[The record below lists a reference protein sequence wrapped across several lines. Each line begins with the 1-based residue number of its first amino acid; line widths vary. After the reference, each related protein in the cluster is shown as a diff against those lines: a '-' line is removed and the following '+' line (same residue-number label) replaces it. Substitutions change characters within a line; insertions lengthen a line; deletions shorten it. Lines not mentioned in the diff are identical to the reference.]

1 LQERQADQSVFLVHE
16 CDWPVDRFRL
26 DRDGRVV
33 SAKTTMRDEAR
44 DSTHVVSRA
53 LVLSNGALGAEG
65 QCLGLARALGFHDPE
80 VHLVGEAALA
90 LAPRFSAAWS
100 EKVGVDGAR
109 DGTRDRALALSVG
122 AAQMVRRAR
131 RRVHPMP
138 RACSAAAKLLRLL
151 PASLHVRLHALWERV
166 FGKRFDEVWLGADL
180 AQVTAAL
187 RNLPQN
193 SGRKAK
199 TLVLASGRGAIP
211 AAAAVRRRHA
221 DDAFVVVAQHPR
233 VSLAA
238 FDAVVAPKHDF
249 ANAKKN
255 ASRLFLRADDGGLDG
270 ELPAA
275 VIETEGALHRFD
287 DAFVRLAHE
296 SWRFFFSSRP
306 APRLAV
312 AIGGPTRLCRFGK
325 PETFAA
331 ELVDQISNA
340 FDSTH
345 FKSACVAF
353 SARTPEAVKRAV
365 ERALEEKGLLFI
377 YSASAEEEEGRVMRD
392 EEGGFVSRR
401 VVVVRSPSDPANA
414 PSLTKKK
421 KIGLAVS
428 DPNLYAGAMAWAD
441 GVLVTADSC
450 SMLSEALAL
459 GVPVFVARFA
469 EAKGK
474 MSRFLAAAATRG
486 ACVDAATVFVSSKNQ
501 TPSGDAAA
509 ERLARFV
516 RYRRSVLL
524 ARSSTADAEISE
536 KRPTSGDLQTVAA
549 RLCELVAVRS
559 PTRAEP
565 FLKRR
570 LLFEADSEP
579 S

>member
-1 LQERQADQSVFLVHE
+1 VGTREKNRCKKDQQTRAFFLCKSATGRSTVF
-16 CDWPVDRFRL
+16 L
-26 DRDGRVV
+26 DRDGRDV

-131 RRVHPMP
+131 RRDHPMP

-166 FGKRFDEVWLGADL
+166 FGARFDDVWLGADL

-187 RNLPQN
+187 RNLPRN

-255 ASRLFLRADDGGLDG
+255 ASRFFLRADD
-270 ELPAA
+270 
-275 VIETEGALHRFD
+275 
-287 DAFVRLAHE
+287 
-296 SWRFFFSSRP
+296 
-306 APRLAV
+306 
-312 AIGGPTRLCRFGK
+312 
-325 PETFAA
+325 
-331 ELVDQISNA
+331 
-340 FDSTH
+340 
-345 FKSACVAF
+345 
-353 SARTPEAVKRAV
+353 
-365 ERALEEKGLLFI
+365 
-377 YSASAEEEEGRVMRD
+377 
-392 EEGGFVSRR
+392 
-401 VVVVRSPSDPANA
+401 
-414 PSLTKKK
+414 
-421 KIGLAVS
+421 
-428 DPNLYAGAMAWAD
+428 
-441 GVLVTADSC
+441 
-450 SMLSEALAL
+450 
-459 GVPVFVARFA
+459 
-469 EAKGK
+469 
-474 MSRFLAAAATRG
+474 
-486 ACVDAATVFVSSKNQ
+486 
-501 TPSGDAAA
+501 
-509 ERLARFV
+509 
-516 RYRRSVLL
+516 
-524 ARSSTADAEISE
+524 SSTASSPPRSSKPRARCTGSTTRSCDWHANRGAFSF
-536 KRPTSGDLQTVAA
+536 RVGRRRAWRWRSAGRRVCAASGNRRRSRRSSSTKYQTHWTPRTLKA
-549 RLCELVAVRS
+549 RASRS
-559 PTRAEP
+559 ARA
-565 FLKRR
+565 RR
-570 LLFEADSEP
+570 RR
-579 S
+579 

>member
-1 LQERQADQSVFLVHE
+1 
-16 CDWPVDRFRL
+16 
-26 DRDGRVV
+26 
-33 SAKTTMRDEAR
+33 MRDEAR

-166 FGKRFDEVWLGADL
+166 FGARFDEVWLGADL

-255 ASRLFLRADDGGLDG
+255 ASRLFLRADDVVDG
-270 ELPAA
+270 KLPAA

-559 PTRAEP
+559 PTRGAVLEKKA
-565 FLKRR
+565 FV
-570 LLFEADSEP
+570 
-579 S
+579 

>member
-1 LQERQADQSVFLVHE
+1 MHE

-166 FGKRFDEVWLGADL
+166 FGARFDEVWLGADL

-255 ASRLFLRADDGGLDG
+255 ASRLFLRADDVVDG
-270 ELPAA
+270 KLPAA

-365 ERALEEKGLLFI
+365 ERALEEKGLPFI

-414 PSLTKKK
+414 PSLTKKI

-474 MSRFLAAAATRG
+474 MSRFLADAATRG

-536 KRPTSGDLQTVAA
+536 NRPTSGDLQTVAA

-559 PTRAEP
+559 PT
-565 FLKRR
+565 
-570 LLFEADSEP
+570 S
-579 S
+579 

>member
-1 LQERQADQSVFLVHE
+1 
-16 CDWPVDRFRL
+16 
-26 DRDGRVV
+26 
-33 SAKTTMRDEAR
+33 MRDEAR

-100 EKVGVDGAR
+100 EKVSVDGAR

-122 AAQMVRRAR
+122 AAQRSDARADAST
-131 RRVHPMP
+131 PC
-138 RACSAAAKLLRLL
+138 RAYSAAAKLLRLL

-166 FGKRFDEVWLGADL
+166 FGARFDEVWLGADL
-180 AQVTAAL
+180 AEVTAAL
-187 RNLPQN
+187 RNLPQD

-199 TLVLASGRGAIP
+199 TLVLASGRGTIP

-233 VSLAA
+233 ARLAA

-249 ANAKKN
+249 ATSKKN
-255 ASRLFLRADDGGLDG
+255 ANARLRFFMNTRADALADGAA
-270 ELPAA
+270 AA

-287 DAFVRLAHE
+287 DAFVLAARE
-296 SWRFFFSSRP
+296 SWHSFFSRRP

-312 AIGGPTRLCRFGK
+312 AIGGPTRLCRFGA
-325 PETFAA
+325 PAAFAA
-331 ELVDQISNA
+331 ELVDQIANA
-340 FDSTH
+340 LDSAH
-345 FKSACVAF
+345 EGFASACVAF

-365 ERALEEKGLLFI
+365 LSALEGKGLLFM
-377 YSASAEEEEGRVMRD
+377 YASAEEEETRVMRD
-392 EEGGFVSRR
+392 EGNGFGSSSNASVDRR
-401 VVVVRSPSDPANA
+401 VVVFDPANPANA
-414 PSLTKKK
+414 PSFFKN
-421 KIGLAVS
+421 VS

-450 SMLSEALAL
+450 SMLSEAVSL
-459 GVPVFVARFA
+459 GVPVFVARFE
-469 EAKGK
+469 EARGK

-486 ACVDAATVFVSSKNQ
+486 ACVDAKTVFVGTKNQ
-501 TPSGDAAA
+501 TLRDAAA

-516 RYRRSVLL
+516 RYRRSVLF
-524 ARSSTADAEISE
+524 ARETADAGNTIN
-536 KRPTSGDLQTVAA
+536 RTPSGDLQTVAA
-549 RLCELVAVRS
+549 RVRELVEVRV
-559 PTRAEP
+559 
-565 FLKRR
+565 
-570 LLFEADSEP
+570 DGV
-579 S
+579 

>member
-1 LQERQADQSVFLVHE
+1 MHE

-166 FGKRFDEVWLGADL
+166 FGARFDEVWLGADL

-255 ASRLFLRADDGGLDG
+255 ASRLFLRADDVVDG
-270 ELPAA
+270 KLPAA

>member
-1 LQERQADQSVFLVHE
+1 LRLAGRPFSL
-16 CDWPVDRFRL
+16 L
-26 DRDGRVV
+26 DRDGRDV

-131 RRVHPMP
+131 RRDHPMP

-166 FGKRFDEVWLGADL
+166 FGARFDDVWLGADL

-255 ASRLFLRADDGGLDG
+255 ALRFFLRADDVVDG
-270 ELPAA
+270 ELAAA

-340 FDSTH
+340 LDSTH

-377 YSASAEEEEGRVMRD
+377 YSAKRSAEEEED
-392 EEGGFVSRR
+392 GFVSRR
-401 VVVVRSPSDPANA
+401 VVVVRSPSDPENA
-414 PSLTKKK
+414 PSFTKQK
-421 KIGLAVS
+421 KIGIAVS

-501 TPSGDAAA
+501 TLRDAAN

-524 ARSSTADAEISE
+524 ARSSSADAENTYE
-536 KRPTSGDLQTVAA
+536 NRPTSGDLQTVAA

-559 PTRAEP
+559 STRAEP
-565 FLKRR
+565 SGKRR